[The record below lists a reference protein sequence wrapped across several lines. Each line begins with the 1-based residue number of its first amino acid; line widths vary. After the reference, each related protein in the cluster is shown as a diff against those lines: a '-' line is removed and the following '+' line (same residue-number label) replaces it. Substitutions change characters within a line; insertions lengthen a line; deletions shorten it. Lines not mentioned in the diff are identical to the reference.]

1 MSNRRISLEMFLG
14 FSDELKK
21 IATTTQNT
29 ASSVAQVTKPV
40 MANKPKLPKLVS
52 KPQTP
57 PETSPVQDHLSSMKA
72 NPPPPVTQ

>member
-1 MSNRRISLEMFLG
+1 MSNRGISLEMFLG
-14 FSDELKK
+14 FSDEMKK
-21 IATTTQNT
+21 IATITQNT

-40 MANKPKLPKLVS
+40 SANKTKLPKLVA

-57 PETSPVQDHLSSMKA
+57 PETSPVQDPLGSMKA